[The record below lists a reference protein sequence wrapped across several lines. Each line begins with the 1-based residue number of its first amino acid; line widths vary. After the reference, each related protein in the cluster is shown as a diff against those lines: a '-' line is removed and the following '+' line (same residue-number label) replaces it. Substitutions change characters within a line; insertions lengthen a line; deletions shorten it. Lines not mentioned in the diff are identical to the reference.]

1 MRFSESIKPISYV
14 KSNMA
19 QVIQQINENQGTMII
34 TQNGEAKA
42 ALVDIKEY
50 EQTQESIAMLKLIAQ
65 GKRNIAEGK
74 FRPVKE
80 AFRDLRTRIEKDIE

>member
-19 QVIQQINENQGTMII
+19 QVIQQINENQGTIII

-50 EQTQESIAMLKLIAQ
+50 EQTQESISMLKLIAQ

>member
-1 MRFSESIKPISYV
+1 MIFSESIKPISYV

-19 QVIQQINENQGTMII
+19 LVIQQLNENKSAIII

-50 EQTQESIAMLKLIAQ
+50 EQTQETIAMLKLIAQ

-74 FRPVKE
+74 FRPVKN
-80 AFRDLRTRIEKDIE
+80 AFRDLGARIEKDIE

>member
-65 GKRNIAEGK
+65 GKRNIMEGK
-74 FRPVKE
+74 FRPVKD
-80 AFRDLRTRIEKDIE
+80 AFRDLRNRIEKDIE

>member
-1 MRFSESIKPISYV
+1 MRYSESIKPISYV

-74 FRPVKE
+74 FRPVKD
-80 AFRDLRTRIEKDIE
+80 AFHDLRARIEKDAE